1 MKRALLTLSALTLT
15 AVLGACTPLGA
26 GITAGSAV
34 GVAAASEGGIK
45 SSLSDT
51 GITAKINDL
60 WFRHDVEMFTKLNM
74 SVNQGRVLLTG
85 VVQKPEH
92 RVEAVRLAWQADGV
106 KQVINE
112 IKVADSEGI
121 KGWARDN
128 WISARLRS
136 AILFDKDIQ
145 GVNYSIDTVQG
156 TVYLMGVSQNQAEL
170 DRVIAHARGIDYVK
184 NVVSHTKM
192 LGAPT
197 GGIVQTPNTVAIPAY
212 QSNMSTYSP
221 HATGAPTQTY
231 NNPAPVQAEPVYQD
245 YNYIRDDYTAPA
257 PTGHSQPIVGNE
269 F

>member
-1 MKRALLTLSALTLT
+1 MKRALLTISALTLT
-15 AVLGACTPLGA
+15 VALGACTPLGA
-26 GITAGSAV
+26 GITVGSAA
-34 GVAAASEGGIK
+34 GVAAASEGGFK
-45 SSLSDT
+45 GSLSDT
-51 GITAKINDL
+51 AITAKINDL
-60 WFRHDVEMFTKLNM
+60 WFRHDVEMFSKSNM

-106 KQVINE
+106 TQVINE
-112 IKVADSEGI
+112 IKVADSEGL

-156 TVYLMGVSQNQAEL
+156 TVYLMGVAQNQAEL

-184 NVVSHTKM
+184 NVVSHVKLIGVPVT
-192 LGAPT
+192 GAMPS
-197 GGIVQTPNTVAIPAY
+197 GQTVAIQPY
-212 QSNMSTYSP
+212 QPT
-221 HATGAPTQTY
+221 ATSQPTQIY
-231 NNPAPVQAEPVYQD
+231 NSPASVQSETIYQD
-245 YNYIRDDYTAPA
+245 YNTVVDSYGTQQVPA
-257 PTGHSQPIVGNE
+257 GNGRSQPIVGNE